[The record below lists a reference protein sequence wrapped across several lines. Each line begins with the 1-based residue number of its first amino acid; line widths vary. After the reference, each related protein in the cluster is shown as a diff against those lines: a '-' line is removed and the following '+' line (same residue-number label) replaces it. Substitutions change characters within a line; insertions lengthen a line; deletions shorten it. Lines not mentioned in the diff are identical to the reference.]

1 MVFNFFG
8 KESSAGAMFNKE
20 LVEEIHK
27 PIIKIFEKRKIHPS
41 FTDTIWGTDLAD
53 MQLISKFNN
62 TFRFLLCIIAI
73 YSKCA
78 GVICIK
84 DKKFLTLFKNI
95 YMNQNANQIKY
106 G

>member
-1 MVFNFFG
+1 MVFKFFG
-8 KESSAGAMFNKE
+8 KESSAGAMSNKE

-27 PIIKIFEKRKIHPS
+27 RKVHPS
-41 FTDTIWGTDLAD
+41 FTDTIWGIDLAD
-53 MQLISKFNN
+53 MQLITKFNN

-78 GVICIK
+78 WVICIK
-84 DKKFLTLFKNI
+84 DKKFLMLFKKN
-95 YMNQNANQIKY
+95 YMNRNANQIKY